1 MSDDPFEAI
10 KATFFQECEE
20 LLADLESNLLTLES
34 GSTDIEVINAVFR
47 AVHSV
52 KGGAGAFGLEELVR
66 FAHVFETLM
75 DELRSGRKPCDEPT
89 VKTLLR
95 AADVLADH
103 VAAAR
108 GAGPAVDPARSA
120 GLVAELEM
128 LTHGGAAPVAAAE
141 PEEDDF
147 GFTPVAMDLG
157 AFEAPAGLPDLPDL
171 PPLPDLAALAPSV
184 EPAPLSD
191 LTDLTE
197 PVGAN
202 GWKVVFR
209 PHPRLYASANETGLL
224 LRELGRLGPMRVQM
238 DDSGLP
244 MLDALEP
251 TDSHLIWTI
260 ELDGDASEAEV
271 REVFDFVEM
280 DCDLSVTR
288 LSGDDGIEVAPAA
301 VEAESDASALA
312 RAASSELDI
321 AALLASVGAGTMEAA
336 APVVAAPVAPEPVA
350 SEPAAPEP
358 AAPAP
363 VAIKPAAPVAVTTPA
378 APAAAAPVTIRVDLE
393 RVDRLINAVGEL
405 VIQQAMLAQ
414 RVTESGLNRSSDIG
428 LGLED
433 LELLTRE
440 IQDSV
445 MAIRAQPVKSVF
457 QRMPRLVRE
466 AAEATGKKVKL
477 VTSGEDTE
485 VDKTVIERLSDPIT
499 HMLRNAI
506 DHGLESPADRL
517 AAGKPEEGTVRLAAL
532 HRSGRIV
539 IEISDDGKG
548 INRPRVKGIAVERG
562 LIAEDAVL
570 SDDEIDNL
578 IFLPGFSTATE
589 VSDLS
594 GRGVG
599 MDVVRR
605 SIQSLGGRISIASN
619 PGKGSTFTLSLPLT
633 LAVLD
638 GMVVGADEQ
647 TLVAPLAA
655 IVESLTPNEADIHY
669 VGGVDPVLRFREA
682 FVPLVDVAQVMGFRD
697 APTPLKGGVV
707 MIVETESRQRAALL
721 VDAIHGQRQVVI
733 KSLESNYRHV
743 EGVAA
748 ATILGDGRVALILDI
763 DALVTAKR
771 TRTPSR
777 SDLQMAS

>member
-20 LLADLESNLLTLES
+20 LLADLEGNLLTLES

-52 KGGAGAFGLEELVR
+52 KGGAGAFGLEALVR

-128 LTHGGAAPVAAAE
+128 LTHGGAAPVATAE

-171 PPLPDLAALAPSV
+171 PPLPDLAALTPLSELSAPS
-184 EPAPLSD
+184 ASQ
-191 LTDLTE
+191 
-197 PVGAN
+197 
-202 GWKVVFR
+202 GWRVVFR

-224 LRELGRLGPMRVQM
+224 LRELGRLGPTRVQL
-238 DDSGLP
+238 DDSGVPL
-244 MLDALEP
+244 LDALEP

-280 DCDLSVTR
+280 DCDLSITP
-288 LSGDDGIEVAPAA
+288 LGDAVSVEAAPVA
-301 VEAESDASALA
+301 VEEAAPDLGDDASALA

-321 AALLASVGAGTMEAA
+321 AALLASVGAAPTAA
-336 APVVAAPVAPEPVA
+336 AALVAVTPAVEPVAPPPVK
-350 SEPAAPEP
+350 PAPS
-358 AAPAP
+358 APAP
-363 VAIKPAAPVAVTTPA
+363 VQAT

-414 RVTESGLNRSSDIG
+414 RVTESGLTRSSDIG

-506 DHGLESPADRL
+506 DHGLEGPEERL
-517 AAGKPEEGTVRLAAL
+517 AAGKPAEGTVRLAAL

-562 LIAEDAVL
+562 LIAEDAIL

-605 SIQSLGGRISIASN
+605 SIQSLGGRISISSV
-619 PGKGSTFTLSLPLT
+619 PGRGSTFTLSLPLT

-638 GMVVGADEQ
+638 GMVVGAGEQ

-697 APTPLKGGVV
+697 DPTALKGGVV
-707 MIVETESRQRAALL
+707 MIVETESGQRAALL

-771 TRTPSR
+771 SRTPSR